1 LRERIIPIC
10 GPIRPPKLVILKLER
25 GGSWHPKWRTTPKT
39 REAKSYLHL
48 ILVDEEEEGTVP
60 ILISKRR

>member
-1 LRERIIPIC
+1 LREEDSKLDS
-10 GPIRPPKLVILKLER
+10 PIRPPKLVILKLER